1 MKMLSPLRTPF
12 RSVAVATFALTA
24 LSLPTLA
31 QASDYYRHNDTSRA
45 CKAKENET
53 RIIGAVLG
61 AVLGGVI
68 GSEVSGN
75 GARTEGSAIGAV
87 LGGLAGAGIAD
98 EAVDCDKTRRRAYNS
113 NSAYNQSYNRG
124 YNNGYQP
131 TRHTTTYPQ
140 PNNYRYRNDR
150 SRHDTSYGN
159 QNGHYL
165 SDSDLRRLDRV
176 ENNLQDVTYRLRN
189 LRKENRRLER
199 RAHNDHSHWLERRRQ
214 EVCNE
219 IDRLKSK
226 KRRLQKR
233 KRRILNG

>member
-1 MKMLSPLRTPF
+1 MKMLSPPRTPF

-31 QASDYYRHNDTSRA
+31 QASDYYRNNDISRA

-53 RIIGAVLG
+53 RIVGAVLG

-98 EAVDCDKTRRRAYNS
+98 EAVDCDKTRRRAYNGVTTH
-113 NSAYNQSYNRG
+113 NQSYKRG

-140 PNNYRYRNDR
+140 PNNYQYRNT
-150 SRHDTSYGN
+150 TSYGN

-165 SDSDLRRLDRV
+165 SDSDLRRLDKV
-176 ENNLQDVTYRLRN
+176 ENSLQDVTYRLRDLN
-189 LRKENRRLER
+189 KENRRLER
-199 RAHNDHSHWLERRRQ
+199 RANNNHSHWIERRRQ